1 MVEQVGERTGAQAVE
16 RAIEV
21 IDCFGNDEPELSL
34 SQLARRAGL
43 PVSTTH
49 RITQALVR
57 GGILERSGGDRYRV
71 GQRLAGLAGPVL
83 SRLGVDEAAPWLH
96 KLAEGLRLT
105 ASVGV
110 RGDGELLT
118 VFSVRPSLDF
128 HPTQVPGQREP
139 LHASAM
145 GKALLAFAPGEIRAN
160 VERLGRLPRFTDRT
174 HTSPDELITDLEQ
187 IQRRGFAVCDGERRD
202 GIRAVAVP
210 LFGGRR
216 QLWGAL
222 GVQER
227 AARLADDRL
236 AQIAPAL
243 RHIGAE
249 IGHRVRLSQASH
261 P

>member
-1 MVEQVGERTGAQAVE
+1 MVEQVGERTGARAVE

-57 GGILERSGGDRYRV
+57 GGLLERSGRDRYRV

-83 SRLGVDEAAPWLH
+83 SRLGVDEAAPSLH

-110 RGDGELLT
+110 LGEGQVLT
-118 VFSVRPSLDF
+118 VFSVRPSLGF
-128 HPTQVPGQREP
+128 HPTQVPSQREP

-145 GKALLAFAPGEIRAN
+145 GKALLAFAPGEPRAG
-160 VERLGRLPRFTDRT
+160 VERLGRLPRFTART
-174 HTSPDELITDLEQ
+174 HTSPAELITDLEQ
-187 IQRRGFAVCDGERRD
+187 IRRRGFAVSDGERTEGVRS
-202 GIRAVAVP
+202 VAVP
-210 LFGGRR
+210 LFGSRH
-216 QLWGAL
+216 QPWGAL

-227 AARLADDRL
+227 STRLADDRL

-249 IGHRVRLSQASH
+249 IGQRVKRSEASH